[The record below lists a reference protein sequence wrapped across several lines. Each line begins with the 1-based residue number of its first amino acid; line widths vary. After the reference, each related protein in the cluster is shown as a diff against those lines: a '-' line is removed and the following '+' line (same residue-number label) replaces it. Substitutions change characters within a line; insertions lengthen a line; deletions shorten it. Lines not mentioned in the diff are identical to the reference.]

1 MLNDPRII
9 LHQKANY
16 RQIKLFENRN
26 TYTYF
31 EMKTYE
37 TIFAAH
43 TRKGFFKLTQ
53 KLQTMQK
60 RLKIKLENKKI
71 MWNKILKKI
80 KV

>member
-1 MLNDPRII
+1 
-9 LHQKANY
+9 
-16 RQIKLFENRN
+16 
-26 TYTYF
+26 
-31 EMKTYE
+31 MKTYE

-53 KLQTMQK
+53 KLRKMQK

-71 MWNKILKKI
+71 MWNKIFKKI

>member
-9 LHQKANY
+9 LYQKANY

-43 TRKGFFKLTQ
+43 TRKRFFKIDTEIT
-53 KLQTMQK
+53 KNAEKT
-60 RLKIKLENKKI
+60 ENKT
-71 MWNKILKKI
+71 
-80 KV
+80 